1 MNRIDI
7 WDEDGPLDEA
17 PARGA
22 TAASKFWRKDTE
34 KACIELFGLNLDRGY
49 RYHLYIC
56 FDSPESTKHAVERA
70 LSLFVGEPE
79 WISLLLYEE
88 NEECPLDASWKPY
101 REEELRDGLKRIN
114 ERANSEGLK
123 LVQERLTADIL
134 RNREI
139 IVEYEL
145 SIRYAVEHDGE
156 KIAVWVLGPNYLA
169 DVIPKNAS
177 EDLSTIGKVIEYD
190 LREDGEVVLADII
203 EEEDYVTVR
212 VRFETGLDKEAKK

>member
-1 MNRIDI
+1 MRDMNRIDI

-22 TAASKFWRKDTE
+22 TAASKFWGKDTE

-56 FDSPESTKHAVERA
+56 FNNPESTKHAVERA

-79 WISLLLYEE
+79 WISLLLCEK

-101 REEELRDGLKRIN
+101 REEELRDGLKRIK

-123 LVQERLTADIL
+123 LV
-134 RNREI
+134 RETP
-139 IVEYEL
+139 YPGYL
-145 SIRYAVEHDGE
+145 E
-156 KIAVWVLGPNYLA
+156 KQR
-169 DVIPKNAS
+169 DH
-177 EDLSTIGKVIEYD
+177 
-190 LREDGEVVLADII
+190 R
-203 EEEDYVTVR
+203 
-212 VRFETGLDKEAKK
+212 